1 MGRVRRVMIHV
12 VGPVAAGAAIY
23 LLFRTPHLLV
33 FSWTRAAGLAGML
46 ASARHSLSPVAAAMP
61 EWMLYSAPDGLWV
74 YALTAAMLAVWRGD
88 RSPGRYPWIAAGVVL
103 GAGGEL
109 GQLAGFVPGTFDIA
123 DLLFSVAAFAAALY
137 LVRKP
142 LPAAH
147 R

>member
-1 MGRVRRVMIHV
+1 MIHV

-33 FSWTRAAGLAGML
+33 FSWTGAVGMNGML
-46 ASARHSLSPVAAAMP
+46 ESARYAASPVAAAMP
-61 EWMLYSAPDGLWV
+61 GWLLYSAPDGLWV

-88 RSPGRYPWIAAGVVL
+88 PSPGRHPWIAAGLVL

-109 GQLAGFVPGTFDIA
+109 GQLAGAVPGTFDLV
-123 DLLFSVAAFAAALY
+123 DLLLSFAAFAAAVY

-142 LPAAH
+142 LPSAH
-147 R
+147 T